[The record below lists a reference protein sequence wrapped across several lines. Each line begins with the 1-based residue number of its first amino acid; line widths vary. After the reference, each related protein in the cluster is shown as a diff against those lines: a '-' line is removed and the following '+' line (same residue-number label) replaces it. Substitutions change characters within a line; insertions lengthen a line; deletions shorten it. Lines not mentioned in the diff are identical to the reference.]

1 MNYNFDIW
9 GYLTLNAGLK
19 THLHDSKLFS
29 FHTWRYL
36 MWCPEKLM
44 FSFLFTIK
52 SKLTLKIL
60 GISPC
65 QFWLFKIKTIVIE
78 NETLRLPLGII

>member
-29 FHTWRYL
+29 FHT
-36 MWCPEKLM
+36 
-44 FSFLFTIK
+44 
-52 SKLTLKIL
+52 
-60 GISPC
+60 
-65 QFWLFKIKTIVIE
+65 
-78 NETLRLPLGII
+78 